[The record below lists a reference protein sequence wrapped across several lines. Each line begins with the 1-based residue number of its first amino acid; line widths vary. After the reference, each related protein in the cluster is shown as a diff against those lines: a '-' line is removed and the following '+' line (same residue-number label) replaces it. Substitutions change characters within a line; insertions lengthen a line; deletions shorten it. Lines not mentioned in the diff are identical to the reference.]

1 MSWLDTFSDDEQQSV
16 EELQNKGM
24 PGKPTKEVGLFAG
37 AADSPIR
44 GAGVGFI
51 KVADTL
57 ARPLD
62 YAGDAASYA
71 YDALTND
78 EDLPSFKDYRA
89 KAVKQRDDLVFQGI
103 EALED
108 REHTGLVGNIGVGLG
123 DYIWRGFTG
132 GAFGGVAGA
141 ATLTGGSTGT
151 YQYNKLTHEGVDN
164 YTALQVAGVNAAG
177 DAAATALPLS
187 YGFKG
192 AGGVVKDGVIS
203 IGGATGLLTGMQFTS
218 GEVLKDA
225 GYDKQAIPFE
235 VTKETVLTDLVL
247 NTLLFGAA
255 RGISHHNA
263 KLSQEVNAEITRV
276 SDNPDVRSDVIN
288 EALVRN
294 ELDFDSTLSPV
305 QTVDPIQQNQHYQ
318 NLDVAA
324 EQIRTGQPVDVPHQA
339 ADGFKEINIS
349 EYEAD
354 LKELNYWERNTI
366 IASKLLEQGHGQ
378 EISLKDGEKI
388 KLIRVN
394 DPSNGEG
401 SHTIYAVNKNGTL
414 IGALGYTSIEELN
427 GDRYNPSIH
436 VIKEHRRKGIATAL
450 YDLAEEMGGKI
461 PTLDAKHGAV
471 RTDEGQAFR
480 EARERNKN
488 STPNKTPKRT
498 VDFESSALPSNAKL
512 IANQASKD
520 GIDPS
525 VALTIAQMESK
536 FSHSAK
542 NPDSTAHGL
551 FQVLDKTWI
560 DLGGKDRSNVDEQIR
575 IGLKHIKQANNYI
588 AQNIGRAP
596 VAHEQYLGHLL
607 GPSGAVH
614 VLKADP
620 NAKLID
626 IVRKYDKDNA
636 EAIVNNNGMS
646 GMTVGQAIDKWSK
659 KWNTVSSRYGGEN
672 TTTAYGMDG
681 SSYDLSYEVRDL
693 NDLITSND
701 ALYGVNPHYPSELQ
715 PRDRTREASRQQIE
729 NMAADLKPELLGESH
744 KLSDGSPITGLDNVV
759 ESGNGRVMAIGKA
772 YSDGKAEAYR
782 QFVNTFAADRG
793 WDISGINN
801 PVLVRTRLSE
811 VDRPSFTRLANESD
825 VAQMSASERAKSDV
839 SRLPDAGLL
848 RLNSDGNINLDG
860 SMDYVRAFVDQ
871 LPQSERATAITG
883 EGRLSQDGK
892 NRIETALASQ
902 AYGDSNL
909 VARLSE
915 NIGEEGKTVLN
926 ALLRSA
932 PQLAQLSDLVKQGGR
947 HVNTIAKDLAA
958 AAQKLSDLKANGLK
972 VNDYLNQGQLI
983 DDGLSTGAK
992 DFLKVFNDN
1001 NRSSKAINDHI
1012 KSKIDEVDAM
1022 GDPRQGSLFADTPDD
1037 IAFMN
1042 VLNENPNQ
1050 MVAVKRVSDEGVEV
1064 ETEVPLHQLVS
1075 ELEMDAKQAELDNT
1089 ATQAAISCALQFGE

>member
-1 MSWLDTFSDDEQQSV
+1 MGIFNSYDDVDLDEFAKQESDNGYAAPINPSDA
-16 EELQNKGM
+16 
-24 PGKPTKEVGLFAG
+24 KEVGAFDNSLSSVPRGIAVGALKAG
-37 AADSPIR
+37 STISKPIQR
-44 GAGVGFI
+44 
-51 KVADTL
+51 VADTL
-57 ARPLD
+57 AYTLNDDYDKPLD
-62 YAGDAASYA
+62 VRKEQLSQYVDREASERTKTT
-71 YDALTND
+71 LG
-78 EDLPSFKDYRA
+78 
-89 KAVKQRDDLVFQGI
+89 VI
-103 EALED
+103 EEIED
-108 REHTGLVGNIGVGLG
+108 RENTGAVGQFGLG
-123 DYIWRGFTG
+123 ISDLVTRAI
-132 GAFGGVAGA
+132 
-141 ATLTGGSTGT
+141 L
-151 YQYNKLTHEGVDN
+151 
-164 YTALQVAGVNAAG
+164 
-177 DAAATALPLS
+177 
-187 YGFKG
+187 
-192 AGGVVKDGVIS
+192 GGVVSGPP
-203 IGGATGLLTGMQFTS
+203 GAALLTGVSS
-218 GEVLKDA
+218 GDYAYNSLRATGVDHDTALKVGLTQGAVDGATVAFPVYRGPGVLKNTGLIAAPVGVFEGGRELSNNILDSA
-225 GYDKQAIPFE
+225 GYEPQASRYEFSKTGLSVELALAIIFNRGTAYLHNRVAKNE
-235 VTKETVLTDLVL
+235 ISQEQADRISQDGAEAADDAAVHLVTQLGREMDDTIIHRTEDPIRDEQSRQNL
-247 NTLLFGAA
+247 NTAM
-255 RGISHHNA
+255 N
-263 KLSQEVNAEITRV
+263 Q
-276 SDNPDVRSDVIN
+276 
-288 EALVRN
+288 
-294 ELDFDSTLSPV
+294 
-305 QTVDPIQQNQHYQ
+305 IQS
-318 NLDVAA
+318 
-324 EQIRTGQPVDVPHQA
+324 GQPVQVPHQVQGA
-339 ADGFKEINIS
+339 PKNNKMN
-349 EYEAD
+349 YEA
-354 LKELNYWERNTI
+354 
-366 IASKLLEQGHGQ
+366 
-378 EISLKDGEKI
+378 
-388 KLIRVN
+388 
-394 DPSNGEG
+394 
-401 SHTIYAVNKNGTL
+401 
-414 IGALGYTSIEELN
+414 
-427 GDRYNPSIH
+427 
-436 VIKEHRRKGIATAL
+436 
-450 YDLAEEMGGKI
+450 
-461 PTLDAKHGAV
+461 
-471 RTDEGQAFR
+471 
-480 EARERNKN
+480 
-488 STPNKTPKRT
+488 
-498 VDFESSALPSNAKL
+498 SALPSNAKL

-525 VALTIAQMESK
+525 VALTIAQMESR

-560 DLGGKDRSNVDEQIR
+560 DLGGKDRSNVGEQIR

-588 AQNIGRAP
+588 AQKIGREP

-646 GMTVGQAIDKWSK
+646 GMTVGQAIDKWGK

-701 ALYGVNPHYPSELQ
+701 ALYGVNPHYPAELQ

-793 WDISGINN
+793 WDISGMNN

-839 SRLPDAGLL
+839 NRLPDASLL

-871 LPQSERATAITG
+871 LPQSERATAITS

-958 AAQKLSDLKANGLK
+958 AAQKLSDLKANGLR
-972 VNDYLNQGQLI
+972 VDDYLSQGQLI

-1022 GDPRQGSLFADTPDD
+1022 GDPRQGSLFGDTPDG
-1037 IAFMN
+1037 IAAMQI
-1042 VLNENPNQ
+1042 LNEHPNMIVQ
-1050 MVAVKRVSDEGVEV
+1050 ISHLDDDGTIISRSTTVENA
-1064 ETEVPLHQLVS
+1064 ESQLR
-1075 ELEMDAKQAELDNT
+1075 LEAEQADLDN
-1089 ATQAAISCALQFGE
+1089 AAVQAAITCALKFGI